1 MNKIF
6 ANLLDICVVIHLDN
20 ILIYSDNLENHKG
33 YIKEVLYHL
42 RTNSLYASLAKCLF
56 YKDKV
61 KFLGFIL
68 GPEGIQIDEKKVYI
82 IKAWPTLCKIKNI
95 QVFLGFA
102 NFYKRF
108 VHGYFKRSLPLT

>member
-6 ANLLDICVVIHLDN
+6 ANLLDICVVIHFDD
-20 ILIYSDNLENHKG
+20 ILIYSDNLENYKR
-33 YIKEVLYHL
+33 YIKKILYHL
-42 RTNSLYASLAKCLF
+42 WTNSLYVSLAKHLF

-68 GPEGIQIDEKKVYI
+68 GPEGIQIDEKKVYT
-82 IKAWPTLCKIKNI
+82 IKAWPTLSKIKNI

-108 VHGYFKRSLPLT
+108 VYGYFKRSLSLT